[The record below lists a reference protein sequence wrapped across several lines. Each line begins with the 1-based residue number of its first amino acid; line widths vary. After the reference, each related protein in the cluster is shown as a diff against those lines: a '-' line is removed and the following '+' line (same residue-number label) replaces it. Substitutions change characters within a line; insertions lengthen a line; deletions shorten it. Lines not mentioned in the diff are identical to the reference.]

1 MRFRMIVPV
10 TLLVLG
16 SAVVASPAFAQT
28 GRAMNDG
35 GFAPAQSGAAPSQ
48 SGVAQYNGSGQ
59 VVGTGPTIGAGLY
72 NQVSG
77 SCAQRFRSYDP
88 STGTYLGSDGR
99 RHACQQ

>member
-10 TLLVLG
+10 TLLALSSV
-16 SAVVASPAFAQT
+16 VVASPAFAQ

-35 GFAPAQSGAAPSQ
+35 GVAPAQTGAAPSQ
-48 SGVAQYNGSGQ
+48 TGVAEYNGTGQ

-88 STGTYLGSDGR
+88 STGTYLGRDGQ
-99 RHACQQ
+99 RHRC

>member
-10 TLLVLG
+10 TLFVL
-16 SAVVASPAFAQT
+16 SSVVVASPAFAQ

-35 GFAPAQSGAAPSQ
+35 GFAPAQTGAAPSQ
-48 SGVAQYNGSGQ
+48 SGVAEYNGTGQ

-72 NQVSG
+72 NQAGGG

-88 STGTYLGSDGR
+88 STGTYLGRDGQ
-99 RHACQQ
+99 RHRC